1 MSFPVDRA
9 YELVEGAHQ
18 RGRLAHAL
26 LVTGPPGCGKES
38 LAARIVT
45 MLRGAG
51 GGENLFGE
59 PAVVEPGPLDEL
71 ADEATRIVRPAM
83 KSRRIGIAAIRE
95 LEKMVHMAVDSDSWK
110 VGVIVEAER
119 MGEAAEN
126 AFLKTLEEPPPRTL
140 ILMLSAAPQALLP
153 TIRSRC
159 LQLSLH
165 GEGVQVGEHGGRLL
179 EVLAELGG
187 EAIGSPRGA
196 LVLHAAAAAVLAE
209 LREQIDRAADAAFKS
224 EVEHYKKTTEGD
236 WLERREKEHE
246 AMARSEYLRQ
256 RQSALDL
263 LGAWLGDVLRQ
274 KAGGSKLDFPDH
286 AEITAGLSGNHGWPD
301 LLARVEAFEELR
313 RTLETNAQEQLAL
326 EVGFLRV
333 FG

>member
-1 MSFPVDRA
+1 MAYVAERA
-9 YELVEGAHQ
+9 YEMIHAAHQ

-26 LVTGPPGCGKES
+26 LVSGPPGSGKEL
-38 LAARIVT
+38 LAARIVG

-59 PAVVEPGPLDEL
+59 VEPAEPVPLDQL
-71 ADEATRIVRPAM
+71 ADAATRIVRPAM
-83 KSRRIGIAAIRE
+83 KSRRIGVDAIRD
-95 LEKMVHMAVDSDSWK
+95 LERVLHMAANGGAWK
-110 VGVIVEAER
+110 IGVVVEAER
-119 MGEAAEN
+119 MGDQAEN

-140 ILMLSAAPQALLP
+140 IVLLSAMPQALLP

-159 LQLSLH
+159 LHLPLL
-165 GEGVQVGEHGGRLL
+165 GGGILVDEYGRRLL
-179 EVLAELGG
+179 EVLGSLGG
-187 EAIGSPRGA
+187 NAVGSPRGA
-196 LVLHAAAAAVLAE
+196 LTLHAEVAAVLAE
-209 LREQIDRAADAAFKS
+209 LRDTIEAAAEEAFKG
-224 EVEHYKKTTEGD
+224 EVEHYKKSTEGD

-246 AMARSEYLRQ
+246 AMARSEYLRH
-256 RQSALDL
+256 RQGLLDL
-263 LGAWLGDVLRQ
+263 LGSWLGDVLRQ
-274 KAGGSKLDFPDH
+274 KAAGGKLDFQVH
-286 AEITAGLSGNHGWPD
+286 KELTAELAGRHDWPD